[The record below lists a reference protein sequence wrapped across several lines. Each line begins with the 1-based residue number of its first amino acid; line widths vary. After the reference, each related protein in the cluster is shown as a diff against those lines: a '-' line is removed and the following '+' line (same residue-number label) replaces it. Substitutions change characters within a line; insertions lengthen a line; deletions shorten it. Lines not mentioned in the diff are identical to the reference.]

1 MLVEQE
7 IKMVKFFKNGNVVRQ
22 RDPIKSISFV
32 LRNRPLFKL
41 VGKICNENL
50 NLLHMDIEVKG
61 ALSGLTQFLAT
72 EIALKMIKVLFISCQ
87 KLFLFPIYLSFF
99 LDFLVMYQNGLIR
112 KTRLISNFMTS
123 QPD

>member
-50 NLLHMDIEVKG
+50 NLLYMDIEVKG
-61 ALSGLTQFLAT
+61 AL
-72 EIALKMIKVLFISCQ
+72 
-87 KLFLFPIYLSFF
+87 
-99 LDFLVMYQNGLIR
+99 
-112 KTRLISNFMTS
+112 
-123 QPD
+123 